1 MQLQA
6 SIKVG
11 NILPGRN
18 PRGYFDPAEMTA
30 LEDSVKSKGVLQAI
44 LVRPRDAGRYE
55 IVAGERRWRAARKVF
70 GDEYEIPALVRDLD
84 DGEADEAA
92 LIENI
97 QRADMSPT
105 EEAEAA
111 AKILGRCQG
120 DRDEASRRLGWS
132 RTTLDKRLALMNC
145 SERVRRALS
154 ERRIQLGHAELL
166 AAVSLSANAPR
177 TSRIVVRRRDDGLSY
192 VEPQSVVMTSV
203 ERLTIALGRWVRWLD
218 RRWPVV
224 LRKE

>member
-55 IVAGERRWRAARKVF
+55 IVAGERRWRAAKKVF

-120 DRDEASRRLGWS
+120 DRDEASHRLGWS
-132 RTTLDKRLALMNC
+132 RTTLDKRLALD
-145 SERVRRALS
+145 RK
-154 ERRIQLGHAELL
+154 
-166 AAVSLSANAPR
+166 
-177 TSRIVVRRRDDGLSY
+177 
-192 VEPQSVVMTSV
+192 SVV
-203 ERLTIALGRWVRWLD
+203 
-218 RRWPVV
+218 
-224 LRKE
+224 